1 VSGWVRAGGCRDP
14 GAGRG
19 PAGAAV
25 VSDVGSPLRSWLVP
39 VDTQPHQRSGYTFAA
54 PRPVRPWLRYRYLVL
69 TAFAAVALTFFA
81 LFRIDLGGGYGSLI
95 SFRHDQTWRSVE
107 TLLVTAPQPP
117 DSRSLEDSRASAL
130 ARLFAQIA
138 NSDSVRAFASRDAPL
153 KGRYEAWASAGAS
166 DTSSRLGGPFLSIRA
181 LASSP
186 GHAVH
191 TAVRVSR
198 SLRAYLEREEGT
210 ARIRRSER
218 VRLYV
223 VSASSRATLV
233 QERKLVRPLV
243 ALGVVLALLALAAVS
258 RFRTEL
264 R

>member
-1 VSGWVRAGGCRDP
+1 MSGWVRAGGSRDP
-14 GAGRG
+14 GVGRD
-19 PAGAAV
+19 PAGAVV
-25 VSDVGSPLRSWLVP
+25 VSDVGSRLRSWLVP

-81 LFRIDLGGGYGSLI
+81 LFRIDLGHGSLI

-107 TLLVTAPQPP
+107 TLRVTAAQPSR
-117 DSRSLEDSRASAL
+117 SRSLEDSTASAL
-130 ARLFAQIA
+130 AKLFAQLA
-138 NSDSVRAFASRDAPL
+138 NSDAVRALAARDAPL
-153 KGRYEAWASAGAS
+153 KGHYEAWASAGAN
-166 DTSSRLGGPFLSIRA
+166 DTSSRRGGPFLSIRA

-186 GHAVH
+186 GHAAH
-191 TAVRVSR
+191 TAARVSR
-198 SLRAYLEREEGT
+198 SLRAYLERAEGT
-210 ARIRRSER
+210 ARIPRSER
-218 VRLYV
+218 VRLDV
-223 VSASSRATLV
+223 VSASRRATLV

>member
-1 VSGWVRAGGCRDP
+1 
-14 GAGRG
+14 
-19 PAGAAV
+19 
-25 VSDVGSPLRSWLVP
+25 
-39 VDTQPHQRSGYTFAA
+39 
-54 PRPVRPWLRYRYLVL
+54 L

-81 LFRIDLGGGYGSLI
+81 LFRIDLGHGSLI

-107 TLLVTAPQPP
+107 TLRVTAAQPSR
-117 DSRSLEDSRASAL
+117 SRSLEDSRASAL
-130 ARLFAQIA
+130 AKLFAQIA
-138 NSDSVRAFASRDAPL
+138 NSDAVRKLAARDAPL

-186 GHAVH
+186 GHAAH
-191 TAVRVSR
+191 TAARVSR
-198 SLRAYLEREEGT
+198 SLRAYLVHEQGT
-210 ARIRRSER
+210 ARLPRLER
-218 VRLYV
+218 VRLDV
-223 VSASSRATLV
+223 VSPSGRATLV
-233 QERKLVRPLV
+233 HDRKLVEPLV

>member
-1 VSGWVRAGGCRDP
+1 VGARRLLERPGPGRDP
-14 GAGRG
+14 AGT
-19 PAGAAV
+19 AV
-25 VSDVGSPLRSWLVP
+25 VSDVGSRLRSWLVP

-81 LFRIDLGGGYGSLI
+81 LFRIDLGHGSLI

-117 DSRSLEDSRASAL
+117 KSRSLEDSSASAL
-130 ARLFAQIA
+130 AKLFAQLA
-138 NSDSVRAFASRDAPL
+138 NSDAVRAFASRDAPL

-166 DTSSRLGGPFLSIRA
+166 DTSSGRGGPFLSIRA

-186 GHAVH
+186 GHAAH
-191 TAVRVSR
+191 TAARVSR
-198 SLRAYLEREEGT
+198 SLRAYLEREEST
-210 ARIRRSER
+210 ARIPRSER
-218 VRLYV
+218 ARLYV
-223 VSASSRATLV
+223 VSASRRATLV

-243 ALGVVLALLALAAVS
+243 ALGVVLALLGLAAVN